1 MQHMMAKADLASRAQ
16 TRSAAI
22 GTQVRNQATKAAHG
36 MRHFMSDAV
45 RRIQGKPTHRTR
57 ERVQQAAAHAVQV
70 GREHPRA
77 VAATALLATAAVVRR
92 RRTRKQTPR

>member
-22 GTQVRNQATKAAHG
+22 GTQVRKQAVKAAQG
-36 MRHFMSDAV
+36 MRHVMSDAV
-45 RRIQGKPTHRTR
+45 RRAQGKPTHRTR
-57 ERVQQAAAHAVQV
+57 ERVQQAAAHAVQL

-77 VAATALLATAAVVRR
+77 VMATALVATAAVVRR
-92 RRTRKQTPR
+92 RRTRKR